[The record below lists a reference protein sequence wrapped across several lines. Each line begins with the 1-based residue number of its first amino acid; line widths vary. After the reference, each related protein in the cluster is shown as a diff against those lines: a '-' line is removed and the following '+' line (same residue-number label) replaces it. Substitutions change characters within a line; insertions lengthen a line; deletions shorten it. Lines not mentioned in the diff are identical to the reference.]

1 MTTGLT
7 TGWMFVYT
15 IQPVV
20 TTGLTTGCIV
30 ETGYVG

>member
-1 MTTGLT
+1 LTTGLT

-20 TTGLTTGCIV
+20 KPV
-30 ETGYVG
+30 VQSV